1 MMTKRSA
8 LRSEI
13 QLRRQVATITSFS
26 IMGAPTR
33 KQMPHLSAGLIA
45 LGLAAIIL
53 FAAQRV
59 LIHLEHATIASTAP
73 EIFPLKNQG
82 LAFQR
87 AAAHSPN
94 VLIIYGSSE
103 LVRPEAPER
112 GNVFFRTAPTGFQ
125 LSPVGGGGAAPLIML
140 QKVGALGSALR
151 GKKLAFSLSPGW
163 FCTPKPG
170 TGGYKGNFSAMAAT
184 EMVFG
189 TALDFGLKREI
200 AVRMLQFPE
209 TLEQRP
215 FLEFA
220 LRRLASGQLLDRMV
234 FCAIWPAGKIQT
246 ALFELEDHWAARH
259 HIKRQTKPPPRLQE
273 QTIDWPQFIAK
284 ASKDKSADAGMIQQP
299 SRFDR
304 KIARG
309 SRDVGFLTCVKASPA
324 WIDLDLL
331 LRCLATVHARPVI
344 LSMPLRGDFYDHA
357 GVSRSARDEFY
368 RKLRALVDQYHFP
381 VVEFQE
387 HDEDPAFLIQH
398 QSHLTAKGW
407 AYYDRALDDFFH
419 GR

>member
-1 MMTKRSA
+1 MA
-8 LRSEI
+8 
-13 QLRRQVATITSFS
+13 
-26 IMGAPTR
+26 GPTR
-33 KQMPHLSAGLIA
+33 KQMPHLFAGLIA

-59 LIHLEHATIASTAP
+59 LIHLEHATIVSTAP
-73 EIFPLKNQG
+73 ESFPLKNQG

-94 VLIIYGSSE
+94 IMLIYGSSE
-103 LVRPEAPER
+103 LFRPAALER
-112 GNVFFRTAPTGFQ
+112 GNIFFRSAPTGFQ
-125 LSPVGGGGAAPLIML
+125 LSPVGSGGANPLIML

-163 FCTPKPG
+163 FCTAKPG
-170 TGGYKGNFSAMAAT
+170 AQGYKGNFSPMAAT

-189 TALDFGLKREI
+189 TALDFGLKRDI
-200 AVRMLQFPE
+200 AARMLQFPE

-220 LRRLASGQLLDRMV
+220 LRRLASGHLLDRAV
-234 FCAIWPAGKIQT
+234 FCALWPVGKIQT
-246 ALFELEDHWAARH
+246 ALFELEDHWAALHR
-259 HIKRQTKPPPRLQE
+259 IRREKKPPPRLQE
-273 QTIDWPQFIAK
+273 RTVDWQQFIAK
-284 ASKDKSADAGMIQQP
+284 ASKAKPADVGNIQQS
-299 SRFDR
+299 SRFER
-304 KIARG
+304 KISRG
-309 SRDVGFLTCVKASPA
+309 SRDVGFLTGVKTSPA

-331 LRCLATVHARPVI
+331 LRCLTTVQARPLI
-344 LSMPLRGDFYDHA
+344 LSMPLGGDFYDHA

-368 RKLRALVDQYHFP
+368 RKLPALVEQYHFP

-387 HDEDPAFLIQH
+387 HDEDPAFLIRH

-419 GR
+419 GRLPRR

>member
-1 MMTKRSA
+1 
-8 LRSEI
+8 
-13 QLRRQVATITSFS
+13 
-26 IMGAPTR
+26 
-33 KQMPHLSAGLIA
+33 MPHVFAVVIA
-45 LGLAAIIL
+45 LGLATIIL

-59 LIHLEHATIASTAP
+59 LIHVEHATIASTAP
-73 EIFPLKNQG
+73 EIFALKNQG

-94 VLIIYGSSE
+94 VLPIYGSSE
-103 LVRPEAPER
+103 LLRPPAPER

-125 LSPVGGGGAAPLIML
+125 LSPIGGGGAPPLIML

-170 TGGYKGNFSAMAAT
+170 TEGYKGNFSAMAAT
-184 EMVFG
+184 EIVFG
-189 TALDFGLKREI
+189 TALNFGLKREI

-234 FCAIWPAGKIQT
+234 FCALWPAGKIQT
-246 ALFELEDHWAARH
+246 ALYELEDHWAALH
-259 HIKRQTKPPPRLQE
+259 HIKRQPKPPPQLQLQE
-273 QTIDWPQFIAK
+273 QTIDWPQLIAN
-284 ASKDKSADAGMIQQP
+284 ASKARPVDAGTIRQP

-304 KIARG
+304 KITHG
-309 SRDVGFLTCVKASPA
+309 SRDIGFLTGVKTSTA

-331 LRCLATVHARPVI
+331 LRCLTTVHARPLI
-344 LSMPLRGDFYDHA
+344 LSMPLGGNFYDHA

-368 RKLRALVDQYHFP
+368 RKLPALVEQYHFP

-387 HDEDPAFLIQH
+387 HDEDPAFLIRQTP
-398 QSHLTAKGW
+398 HLTAKGW
-407 AYYDRALDDFFH
+407 VYYDRALDDFFH
-419 GR
+419 GRLPRG

>member
-1 MMTKRSA
+1 MS
-8 LRSEI
+8 
-13 QLRRQVATITSFS
+13 
-26 IMGAPTR
+26 APTR
-33 KQMPHLSAGLIA
+33 KQLPHLFACLIA

-59 LIHLEHATIASTAP
+59 LIHLEHATIVSTAP
-73 EIFPLKNQG
+73 ESFALKNQG

-94 VLIIYGSSE
+94 VLTIYGSSE
-103 LVRPEAPER
+103 LLRPVAPER
-112 GNVFFRTAPTGFQ
+112 GNIFFRTAPTGFQ
-125 LSPVGGGGAAPLIML
+125 LSPVGSGGANPLIML

-151 GKKLAFSLSPGW
+151 GKRLAFSLSPSW
-163 FCTPKPG
+163 FCTAKPG
-170 TGGYKGNFSAMAAT
+170 TQGYKGNFSPMAAT

-189 TALDFGLKREI
+189 TALDFGLKRDI
-200 AVRMLQFPE
+200 AARMLQFPE

-220 LRRLASGQLLDRMV
+220 LRRLASGQLLDRVV
-234 FCAIWPAGKIQT
+234 FCALWPAGKIQT

-259 HIKRQTKPPPRLQE
+259 HIRRQTKPPPRLQE
-273 QTIDWPQFIAK
+273 ETVNWPQFIAK
-284 ASKDKSADAGMIQQP
+284 ASKARPADAGMIQQP

-304 KIARG
+304 KNTRG
-309 SRDVGFLTCVKASPA
+309 SRDVGFRSGVKGSPA

-331 LRCLATVHARPVI
+331 LRCLAAVHARPLI
-344 LSMPLRGDFYDHA
+344 LSMPLGGDFYDHA

-368 RKLRALVDQYHFP
+368 RKLRALVEQYHFP
-381 VVEFQE
+381 VIEFQE
-387 HDEDPAFLIQH
+387 HDEDPAFLIRH

-419 GR
+419 GRLPRR